1 MRVKYI
7 VLSVLT
13 CIVTLCYSQPGGH
26 SDTYIKVCDAD
37 GNAILFNTSVF
48 SKNKISAK
56 LKLLAGVKRE
66 PNYRRKATSDTIKG
80 SLAFGFNHFT
90 GAPKKI
96 VIKQGSKKMTIIVK
110 HSPIIKIRNY
120 LIDSIVFKH
129 GKYELDCYKL
139 LITPERKF
147 REDRQFWK
155 KPFGICTD
163 ITPYNQEDLRNL
175 KNRK

>member
-1 MRVKYI
+1 
-7 VLSVLT
+7 
-13 CIVTLCYSQPGGH
+13 
-26 SDTYIKVCDAD
+26 
-37 GNAILFNTSVF
+37 
-48 SKNKISAK
+48 
-56 LKLLAGVKRE
+56 
-66 PNYRRKATSDTIKG
+66 
-80 SLAFGFNHFT
+80 
-90 GAPKKI
+90 
-96 VIKQGSKKMTIIVK
+96 MTIVVK